1 MSGKVRT
8 VREILTIEKKAIEEN
23 LNPSF
28 ISAVEKSVNLLFKRR
43 SGKIAVMGLGKSG
56 LVAKKIAATL
66 SSTGNPAF
74 FIHPG
79 EAAHGDIGM
88 LNKGDS
94 IIALSFSGEIMELAS
109 LLPLIK
115 KMKVPI
121 ISVTARRGSG
131 LGKISDCLIP
141 ISASKQACPFNHA
154 PTSSTTVMMVTGDA
168 IAIMLMQKKK
178 LKAHDLAL
186 LHPGG
191 VLGKKLSMQVK
202 DIMRK
207 GRENPV
213 LKKGCSVKEALFE
226 MTRSRLGAVSITD
239 KNKKLTGFFTDGD
252 LRRLMQDRADVLNEK
267 IENVMTRKPFTVRD
281 TTPAW
286 KVAEIMNKL
295 NFDNI
300 PVVDKFGKLA
310 GIIDERDLLREGLSG

>member
-1 MSGKVRT
+1 MKVKTRT
-8 VREILTIEKKAIEEN
+8 VKEILSIEKRAIEEN
-23 LNPSF
+23 INPAF
-28 ISAVEKSVNLLFKRR
+28 VSAIQKSVNLLFKRKT
-43 SGKIAVMGLGKSG
+43 GKIAVMGLGKSG

-115 KMKVPI
+115 KLRIPV
-121 ISVTARRGSG
+121 ISITSRPESA
-131 LGKISDCLIP
+131 LGKIADCLIP
-141 ISASKQACPFNHA
+141 IRASKQACPFNHA

-168 IAIMLMQKKK
+168 IAITLMQKKK
-178 LKAHDLAL
+178 LQARDLAL

-191 VLGKKLSMQVK
+191 VLGKKLSMQVR

-207 GRENPV
+207 GKECPE
-213 LKKGCSVKEALFE
+213 LKKGNSVKKALFE
-226 MTRSRLGAVSITD
+226 MTRSRLGAVSIID
-239 KNKKLTGFFTDGD
+239 KNRKLSGFFTDGD
-252 LRRLMQDRADVLNEK
+252 LRRLMQEKPDVLNEK
-267 IENVMTRKPFTVRD
+267 IENVMTKKPFTVLD

-286 KVAEIMNKL
+286 KVAEIMNRR

-300 PVVDKFGKLA
+300 PVVDKSGKLA
-310 GIIDERDLLREGLSG
+310 GIIDERDLLREGLAG

>member
-1 MSGKVRT
+1 MKTRT
-8 VREILTIEKKAIEEN
+8 VREILTIEKMAIEEN
-23 LNPSF
+23 INPSF
-28 ISAVEKSVNLLFKRR
+28 SSAVKKAVELLFKRKT
-43 SGKIAVMGLGKSG
+43 GKIAVMGLGKSG

-88 LNKGDS
+88 INKGDS
-94 IIALSFSGEIMELAS
+94 IMALSFSGEITEMTS

-115 KMKVPI
+115 KLKVPV
-121 ISVTARRGSG
+121 ISITARKESA
-131 LGKISDCLIP
+131 LGKISDCLIT

-178 LKAHDLAL
+178 LKASDLAL

-207 GRENPV
+207 GGENPV
-213 LKKGCSVKEALFE
+213 LKKGSSVKEALFE
-226 MTRSRLGAVSITD
+226 MTRSRLGAVSIVG
-239 KNKKLTGFFTDGD
+239 KNKKLIGFFTDGD
-252 LRRLMQDRADVLNEK
+252 LRRLMQDRSTALNEK
-267 IENVMTRKPFTVRD
+267 IEKVMTPKPFTVMD

-300 PVVDKFGKLA
+300 PVVNKSGKLA

>member
-1 MSGKVRT
+1 MSVKIRT

-23 LNPSF
+23 LTPAFSA
-28 ISAVEKSVNLLFKRR
+28 AVEKAVNLLFKKRN
-43 SGKIAVMGLGKSG
+43 GKIAVMGLGKSG

-94 IIALSFSGEIMELAS
+94 ILALSFSGEIMELAS
-109 LLPLIK
+109 LLPFIK
-115 KMKVPI
+115 KLKVPI
-121 ISVTARRGSG
+121 ISITSRRDSA
-131 LGKISDCLIP
+131 LGKISDCLVP

-178 LKAHDLAL
+178 LRASDLAL

-191 VLGKKLSMQVK
+191 ILGKKLSMQVK

-207 GRENPV
+207 GPENPV
-213 LKKGCSVKEALFE
+213 LKKGRSVKEALFE
-226 MTRSRLGAVSITD
+226 MTRSRLGAVSIID
-239 KNKKLTGFFTDGD
+239 KNKKLIGFFTDGD
-252 LRRLMQDRADVLNEK
+252 LRRLIQETPRALDEK
-267 IENVMTRKPFTVRD
+267 IENVMTKKPFTVLD
-281 TTPAW
+281 ITPAW

-300 PVVDKFGKLA
+300 PVVDKCGKLA

>member
-1 MSGKVRT
+1 MKIKTRT
-8 VREILTIEKKAIEEN
+8 VREILSIEKKAIEEN
-23 LNPSF
+23 INPAFSA
-28 ISAVEKSVNLLFKRR
+28 AVEKSVNLLFKRK

-66 SSTGNPAF
+66 SSTGSPAF

-94 IIALSFSGEIMELAS
+94 IIALSFSGEIAELAS

-115 KMKVPI
+115 KLKIPV
-121 ISVTARRGSG
+121 ISITARPESA
-131 LGKISDCLIP
+131 LGKIASCLIP
-141 ISASKQACPFNHA
+141 IKASKQACPFNHA

-168 IAIMLMQKKK
+168 IAITLMQKKK
-178 LKAHDLAL
+178 LQAKDLAL

-191 VLGKKLSMQVK
+191 VLGKKLSMQVR

-207 GRENPV
+207 GKDCPE
-213 LKKGCSVKEALFE
+213 LKRGSSIKKALFE
-226 MTRSRLGAVSITD
+226 MTRSRLGAVCIID
-239 KNKKLTGFFTDGD
+239 RQRKLGGFFTDGD
-252 LRRLMQDRADVLNEK
+252 LRRLMQGRLDVLNEK
-267 IENVMTRKPFTVRD
+267 IETVMTKKPFSVLD

-286 KVAEIMNKL
+286 KVAEIMNRR

-300 PVVDKFGKLA
+300 PVVDKSGKLA
-310 GIIDERDLLREGLSG
+310 GIIDERDLLREGLAG